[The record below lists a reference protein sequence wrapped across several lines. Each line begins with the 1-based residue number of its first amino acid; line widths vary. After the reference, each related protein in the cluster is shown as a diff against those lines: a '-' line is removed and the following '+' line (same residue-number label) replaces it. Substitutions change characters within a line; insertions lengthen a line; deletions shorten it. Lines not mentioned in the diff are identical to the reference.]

1 MKPEKIRS
9 FEYEKSQF
17 PKCRL
22 RTSCCKTCQ
31 CSTTL
36 KIEIKKLKKVPVRTI
51 LPPLE
56 RGTIRFRT
64 WNMDIR
70 EGNGYIDCQPG
81 HIKYIRVDPELQGC
95 GIGTILI
102 KLCMNEKKIHNV
114 KMNRKNIALKS
125 LKILKFKKTMNW
137 IKSHCSKVVMLKMK
151 YETHF
156 LASMLFKSAKQ
167 FGFSILVIKRQESR
181 EPPTLYPKAGPCNI
195 HELATNYKNRK
206 MDIDGSSVPVV
217 GDNMEWYF
225 CRPTKKT
232 AKNIP
237 KCKNPK
243 S

>member
-31 CSTTL
+31 CSKTL
-36 KIEIKKLKKVPVRTI
+36 EIEIKKVKKVPVRTI

-125 LKILKFKKTMNW
+125 LLPEFKKTMNW
-137 IKSHCSKVVMLKMK
+137 IKSHCSKVVMLKMDK
-151 YETHF
+151 PV
-156 LASMLFKSAKQ
+156 ASMFFKSAKL
-167 FGFSILVIKRQESR
+167 FGFSIVVIKRWVKTSTE
-181 EPPTLYPKAGPCNI
+181 ELYPHAAPCNI
-195 HELATNYKNRK
+195 HEIATNYKNGR
-206 MDIDGSSVPVV
+206 MDIDGRSVMVT
-217 GDNMEWYF
+217 GKSHEWYF
-225 CRPTKKT
+225 CLPTKTT
-232 AKNIP
+232 ATKIP
-237 KCKNPK
+237 KCK
-243 S
+243 